1 MPTSKRKP
9 LPSFASEDQER
20 AFWATHDS
28 SDYVD
33 WSTAQRRSFPNLKPT
48 LRTISL
54 RLPEAMI
61 GQLKVLANKRDVPYQ
76 SLLKQFLAERLQQEL
91 SKAAGAQLGLQ
102 RL

>member
-33 WSTAQRRSFPNLKPT
+33 WSRSQRRSFPHLKPT

-91 SKAAGAQLGLQ
+91 AKAPGA
-102 RL
+102 

>member
-9 LPSFASEDQER
+9 VPSFASEVQER
-20 AFWATHDS
+20 AFCASHDS

-33 WSTAQRRSFPNLKPT
+33 WTKAQARSFPNLKPT

-61 GQLKVLANKRDVPYQ
+61 GQLKVLANKRDIPYQ

-91 SKAAGAQLGLQ
+91 SKAAGA
-102 RL
+102 

>member
-1 MPTSKRKP
+1 MSSPKRKP
-9 LPSFASEDQER
+9 LPSFSTEEEER
-20 AFWATHDS
+20 EFWATHDS

-33 WSTAQRRSFPNLKPT
+33 WATAQRGSFASLKPT

-61 GQLKVLANKRDVPYQ
+61 GQLKVLANKRDIPYQ

-91 SKAAGAQLGLQ
+91 SRPTGPG
-102 RL
+102 